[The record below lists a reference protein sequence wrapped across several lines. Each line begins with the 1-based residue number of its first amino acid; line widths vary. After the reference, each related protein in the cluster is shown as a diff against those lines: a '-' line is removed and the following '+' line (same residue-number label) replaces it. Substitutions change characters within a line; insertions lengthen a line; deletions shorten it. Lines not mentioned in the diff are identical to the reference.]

1 MRSTTL
7 VVPGLHGS
15 GPGHWQTWIESQIAD
30 AVRVEQTDWD
40 KPMLSR
46 WAGAVV
52 QAIDRAKGGVFLVAH
67 SFGSLAAVVAAYR
80 RVDRIAGALLVAPAD
95 PARFS
100 ATGLRDSFAE
110 KAVELPRRPLG
121 IPSIVVASGNDPWT
135 KLTTAAF
142 WADRWGGRLIAL
154 EGVGHINVDSGHGPW
169 PLGLELYR
177 SLRAAQHQDPLG
189 SLTAEPMS
197 A

>member
-15 GPGHWQTWIESQIAD
+15 GPGHWQTWVESRIAD
-30 AVRVEQTDWD
+30 AVRVGQTDWD
-40 KPMLSR
+40 KPVLSL

-52 QAIDRAKGGVFLVAH
+52 DAIDRAKGGVFLVAH
-67 SFGSLAAVVAAYR
+67 SFGCLAAVVAAYR
-80 RVDRIAGALLVAPAD
+80 RVDRVAGALFVAPAD

-110 KAVELPRRPLG
+110 KAVELPDRPLG

-142 WADRWGGRLIAL
+142 WADRWGSRLVAL
-154 EGVGHINVDSGHGPW
+154 DGVGHINEDSGHGAW
-169 PLGLELYR
+169 PLGLDLYH
-177 SLRAAQHQDPLG
+177 SLRAAQSHGPLG
-189 SLTAEPMS
+189 SLTAGC
-197 A
+197 ALT